1 MLLKLVFMNFDD
13 KSVKK
18 EMHGFQ
24 IFFVVG
30 NKCGTDIKIS
40 PGMDKQFKLF
50 FMNFVIVSV
59 FLFLRFNVKCNGY

>member
-1 MLLKLVFMNFDD
+1 MDFR
-13 KSVKK
+13 
-18 EMHGFQ
+18 

-59 FLFLRFNVKCNGY
+59 FLFLRFNVKCNGYWKNKNSLPLIYKCFVSPR